1 MATGSRS
8 SSCTAEHTTDGSVPM
23 RGTISSRHSRK
34 VLLLRSPT
42 MIPKRMLAYLRE
54 RLPES
59 TWDTRLVRRGN
70 AAFLEFD
77 ATALDRRARL
87 GIEVDPLGP
96 RLVVCMWDEASPA
109 EIGGYLVVDNLA
121 MGRPSMG
128 GIRLLPEIT
137 PATIHNLA
145 RGMTLKNAAAKLP
158 YGGGKAGIVAE
169 PGLSSQQHTEV
180 VRGFAR
186 LLWHYPDLYLPGPA
200 RENYGADST

>member
-1 MATGSRS
+1 
-8 SSCTAEHTTDGSVPM
+8 
-23 RGTISSRHSRK
+23 
-34 VLLLRSPT
+34 

-54 RLPES
+54 RLPAS
-59 TWDTRLVRRGN
+59 TWDTRLVHRGD

-77 ATALDRRARL
+77 ATDLDRLARL
-87 GIEVDPLGP
+87 GIEVDHLGP

-121 MGRPSMG
+121 MGRPSIG

-145 RGMTLKNAAAKLP
+145 RGMTLKNAAANLP
-158 YGGGKAGIVAE
+158 YGGGKAGIVAD
-169 PGLSSQQHTEV
+169 PGLAPQQHTEV

-186 LLWHYPDLYLPGPA
+186 SEEHTSELQSLRHLVCRL
-200 RENYGADST
+200 